1 MRKELANDLLQ
12 GLLMAAVVAA
22 AIPMPELAW
31 ATLQESVQTVQTG
44 IRDIPNIVSGVF
56 YIGGAAM
63 IGAGAMSL
71 RKHAE
76 NPGSH
81 TLGHGLGR
89 VGAGAC
95 LVSLPAFATWAR
107 DSLNVGQANIQS
119 TGLGQIAN

>member
-1 MRKELANDLLQ
+1 MRKELVNDLLQ

-31 ATLQESVQTVQTG
+31 ATLSDSVGTVQEG

-63 IGAGAMSL
+63 IGAGAMKL
-71 RKHAE
+71 RAHAE
-76 NPGSH
+76 NPSSAP
-81 TLGHGLGR
+81 LGHGLGR

-107 DSLNVGQANIQS
+107 DSLNVGQADIQS
-119 TGLGQIAN
+119 TGLGQIGN